1 MRPVL
6 FDWTNATIAIDLSP
20 REALHDGLRLI
31 WHALTSFGRRASVRY
46 TIRNID
52 VQRSVLGEP
61 TVDARL
67 LVAIGWYS
75 DLCKSATFVQAASGQ
90 WSALNPDMAP
100 GFLGEGESRAEA
112 AKNLMDKIE
121 LAGRSGRRGVSR

>member
-31 WHALTSFGRRASVRY
+31 WHALTSFGRQMSVRY

-52 VQRSVLGEP
+52 VQRRVLGES
-61 TVDARL
+61 TVDVHL
-67 LVAIGWYS
+67 LVAIGWCA
-75 DLCKSATFVQAASGQ
+75 DLCKSATFVQAASGR

-100 GFLGEGESRAEA
+100 GLLGEGDSRADA
-112 AKNLMDKIE
+112 AKDLMDKIE
-121 LAGRSGRRGVSR
+121 RAGRTT